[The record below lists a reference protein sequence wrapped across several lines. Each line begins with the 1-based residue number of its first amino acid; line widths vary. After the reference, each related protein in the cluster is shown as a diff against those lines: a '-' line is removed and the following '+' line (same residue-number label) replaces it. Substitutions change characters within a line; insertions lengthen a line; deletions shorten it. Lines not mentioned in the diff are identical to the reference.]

1 MLRHHALRHPASVTE
16 TPVLPSW
23 AASCPLARLAT
34 VGETHPHIVPVV
46 FCEVRGAIYVPI
58 DGKPKSG
65 RRLQRLRNID
75 RDAAVCLL
83 VDVYDDDWSRLRWV
97 RVDGR
102 AERTPTTD
110 AVAAALRA
118 KYPQYVTTP
127 LGNSAIRITVDRVRS
142 WRSQP
147 DGELSADPRGC

>member
-1 MLRHHALRHPASVTE
+1 MTE

>member
-1 MLRHHALRHPASVTE
+1 VTE

-127 LGNSAIRITVDRVRS
+127 LGNSAIRITVDRIRS